1 MYRYSYARCC
11 VLFLFIAIF
20 FLMIRRPPR
29 STRTDTLFPYTTLF
43 RSELDGEGEVV
54 GGVIVLRSGKNAL
67 AAIEAVEAR
76 LAELQDSLPA
86 GVEIVTVYDRSE
98 LILDAVHNLS
108 GKLVEEFL
116 VVALVCALFLW
127 HLRSALVA
135 VISLPLGVL
144 AAFIVMRYQGVS
156 ANLLSLG
163 GIAIAIGALV
173 AAAVVMIENA
183 HKIGRAHRER
193 PEIGR
198 APD

>member
-1 MYRYSYARCC
+1 
-11 VLFLFIAIF
+11 
-20 FLMIRRPPR
+20 MIRRPPR

-43 RSELDGEGEVV
+43 RS
-54 GGVIVLRSGKNAL
+54 
-67 AAIEAVEAR
+67 IEAVEAR

-144 AAFIVMRYQGVS
+144 AAFIVMRSQGVS

-163 GIAIAIGALV
+163 GIAIAIGAMVRSEGHTSELPSLMRN
-173 AAAVVMIENA
+173 AYAVFCL
-183 HKIGRAHRER
+183 
-193 PEIGR
+193 
-198 APD
+198 

>member
-1 MYRYSYARCC
+1 MC
-11 VLFLFIAIF
+11 
-20 FLMIRRPPR
+20 
-29 STRTDTLFPYTTLF
+29 
-43 RSELDGEGEVV
+43 
-54 GGVIVLRSGKNAL
+54 LRWGKSGW
-67 AAIEAVEAR
+67 AAIGAGEAR
-76 LAELQDSLPA
+76 VGELQDSLPA

-163 GIAIAIGALV
+163 GIAIAIGAMV
-173 AAAVVMIENA
+173 DAAVVMIE
-183 HKIGRAHRER
+183 KIGRAHVWTPVPNPHLVCR
-193 PEIGR
+193 
-198 APD
+198 